1 MGELELVTRLDKDLG
16 LAVPMA
22 IISPHNAE
30 VAKARQ
36 WKRWESAFQRLQNQG
51 EVHKELLMQ
60 AIELAG
66 FTIHR
71 QEWLDE
77 VVADITTYTTLDCD
91 EFMRFLQN
99 YEAKQYDVFIT
110 VFRHFDVDGN
120 GHLESDELAA
130 LLENCGITA
139 LDQVLKEILVEV
151 APVDSSHLTLDEF
164 RRVIEIIHVNEGFSS
179 REIMKLKEVFRRFD
193 LDRGGFLD
201 TGELHKAMAWLGF
214 AISPEEV
221 ADISNSCDIGG
232 KGQLEEHEFFAF
244 MRKVKEREIT
254 LVKKALAKQRRN
266 AGGNVYMQKQLDRV
280 LRTLGY
286 IPNAQAI
293 RDAAE
298 DAGVIRVNPA
308 EAVELHHGTQPIK
321 SSTARRQSF
330 QSMGSRRTSVF
341 TMATVGSSRR
351 ASAAS
356 SRRDS
361 AHSSHGT
368 NEMGLDDIPKTITLS
383 SFFGFL
389 EVYRQRE
396 GLARCQIMEL
406 EAALKKYDK
415 TGYGEI
421 DTKDVGKVLRWMG
434 YASGFNVQ
442 LMLVSEVDVD
452 ESGTLDA
459 VELRKLVRK
468 FQEKEL
474 TAWTTAFHNA
484 LPHGEK
490 YLEVEAC
497 VRTLR
502 GVGIKATKEQVE
514 TTREAIAS
522 SFSAKQ
528 RRFSSIM
535 QAPHMADLA
544 KLRNN
549 ILLKPGTAPQTA
561 ENSSSSSFAADASES
576 SEEESE
582 NEEDANGNIDLAVFH
597 LICSKLVAELLR
609 QQLTRSVASGE
620 QFLDVNGRKLYVIV
634 RGDVTKGPPVICLP
648 GAMGTA
654 ETDFAQQLEGFA
666 PSMGVV
672 AFDPRG
678 YGKSR
683 PPGRRYPADFYH
695 LEAGRKAGSKD
706 AQDAAGI
713 MDTLGINSYHV
724 MGWSDG
730 AISATILAANR
741 PAAVKKLAVFG
752 IQGFIT
758 KEDGL
763 RDVEK
768 AWSKRMLDTHRPV
781 YGDDL
786 QPMWSSFCDA
796 MKMMYE
802 AGGDMCQKEA
812 KLVKCPTFILHGAK
826 DPLAKQSIRENAGYT
841 WEEVQHMREKFR
853 QFDTDGSGDI
863 DNHEMAKL
871 VQDLCPDLATNIAK
885 RAEITRILSE
895 VDPDKSGHV
904 DFPDF
909 LRLMRQVDE
918 MQDRLRMAKETFA
931 IEKSKFSSREV
942 EEFRK
947 LFLGEE
953 DSLGCFRG
961 MLRVDEFLTLLAPVV
976 GLGRSNEAELTQLFF
991 TIDAHMKPEFAEK
1004 VVAPASPKG
1013 QSYGAIDINNP
1024 RIAVDFPEFL
1034 ILMSLL
1040 LEKNLCQVKERSSIL
1055 AQRSS
1060 GRKTLKKAPSRLH

>member
-597 LICSKLVAELLR
+597 LICSKLVAE
-609 QQLTRSVASGE
+609 
-620 QFLDVNGRKLYVIV
+620 
-634 RGDVTKGPPVICLP
+634 
-648 GAMGTA
+648 
-654 ETDFAQQLEGFA
+654 
-666 PSMGVV
+666 
-672 AFDPRG
+672 
-678 YGKSR
+678 
-683 PPGRRYPADFYH
+683 
-695 LEAGRKAGSKD
+695 
-706 AQDAAGI
+706 
-713 MDTLGINSYHV
+713 
-724 MGWSDG
+724 
-730 AISATILAANR
+730 
-741 PAAVKKLAVFG
+741 
-752 IQGFIT
+752 
-758 KEDGL
+758 
-763 RDVEK
+763 
-768 AWSKRMLDTHRPV
+768 
-781 YGDDL
+781 
-786 QPMWSSFCDA
+786 
-796 MKMMYE
+796 
-802 AGGDMCQKEA
+802 
-812 KLVKCPTFILHGAK
+812 
-826 DPLAKQSIRENAGYT
+826 AKQSIRENAGYT

>member
-1 MGELELVTRLDKDLG
+1 MPKLTRKQRARGAKEKLDQLCAPALRTLRLNLLNVRAWMQPEQIEKGRPMPSEEDDLCHEDMATPDQFLSPQELFCRQISAPKLVTPEEPPGLLEPAAPDSPTLTMPRVRLDMEAVDRQ
-16 LAVPMA
+16 AVPMA

-597 LICSKLVAELLR
+597 LICSKLVAE
-609 QQLTRSVASGE
+609 
-620 QFLDVNGRKLYVIV
+620 
-634 RGDVTKGPPVICLP
+634 
-648 GAMGTA
+648 
-654 ETDFAQQLEGFA
+654 
-666 PSMGVV
+666 
-672 AFDPRG
+672 
-678 YGKSR
+678 
-683 PPGRRYPADFYH
+683 
-695 LEAGRKAGSKD
+695 
-706 AQDAAGI
+706 
-713 MDTLGINSYHV
+713 
-724 MGWSDG
+724 
-730 AISATILAANR
+730 
-741 PAAVKKLAVFG
+741 
-752 IQGFIT
+752 
-758 KEDGL
+758 
-763 RDVEK
+763 
-768 AWSKRMLDTHRPV
+768 
-781 YGDDL
+781 
-786 QPMWSSFCDA
+786 
-796 MKMMYE
+796 
-802 AGGDMCQKEA
+802 
-812 KLVKCPTFILHGAK
+812 
-826 DPLAKQSIRENAGYT
+826 AKQSIRENAGYT

>member
-1 MGELELVTRLDKDLG
+1 MPKLTRKQRARGAKEKLDQLCAPALRTLRLNLLNVRAWMQPEQIEKGQAMPSEEDLCHDMETNCDLLSPQELFLRQISTPKRLVTPEEPGLEAPEIPNLSVPRVRLDMEAVDRQ
-16 LAVPMA
+16 AVPMT

-51 EVHKELLMQ
+51 EVDKELLMQ

-66 FTIHR
+66 FTIQR
-71 QEWLDE
+71 QEWMEE
-77 VVADITTYTTLDCD
+77 VAADITTYTTLDCD

-151 APVDSSHLTLDEF
+151 APVDSSHLTLEEF
-164 RRVIEIIHVNEGFSS
+164 RRVIEIITVNEGFSS

-214 AISPEEV
+214 AISPEE
-221 ADISNSCDIGG
+221 AAEISNSCDIGG

-254 LVKKALAKQRRN
+254 LVKKALAKQPQN
-266 AGGNVYMQKQLDRV
+266 AAGNVYMQKQLDRV

-298 DAGVIRVNPA
+298 DAGIIRVNPA
-308 EAVELHHGTQPIK
+308 EAVELHHGTQPFK

-341 TMATVGSSRR
+341 TMATAASSRR
-351 ASAAS
+351 ASASS

-368 NEMGLDDIPKTITLS
+368 NEMALDDFPKTITLS

-459 VELRKLVRK
+459 VELRKLLRK

-474 TAWTTAFHNA
+474 TAWTAAFHNA
-484 LPHGEK
+484 LPYGEK

-502 GVGIKATKEQVE
+502 GVGIKATEEQVE
-514 TTREAIAS
+514 STREAIAS
-522 SFSAKQ
+522 SFSSKK
-528 RRFSSIM
+528 RFSTIM

-549 ILLKPGTAPQTA
+549 ILLKPTPQTA

-582 NEEDANGNIDLAVFH
+582 NEDDNGNIDLAVFH
-597 LICSKLVAELLR
+597 LICSKLVAE
-609 QQLTRSVASGE
+609 
-620 QFLDVNGRKLYVIV
+620 
-634 RGDVTKGPPVICLP
+634 
-648 GAMGTA
+648 
-654 ETDFAQQLEGFA
+654 
-666 PSMGVV
+666 
-672 AFDPRG
+672 
-678 YGKSR
+678 
-683 PPGRRYPADFYH
+683 
-695 LEAGRKAGSKD
+695 
-706 AQDAAGI
+706 
-713 MDTLGINSYHV
+713 
-724 MGWSDG
+724 
-730 AISATILAANR
+730 
-741 PAAVKKLAVFG
+741 
-752 IQGFIT
+752 
-758 KEDGL
+758 
-763 RDVEK
+763 
-768 AWSKRMLDTHRPV
+768 
-781 YGDDL
+781 
-786 QPMWSSFCDA
+786 
-796 MKMMYE
+796 
-802 AGGDMCQKEA
+802 
-812 KLVKCPTFILHGAK
+812 
-826 DPLAKQSIRENAGYT
+826 AKQSIRENAGYT
-841 WEEVQHMREKFR
+841 WEEVQRMREKFR
-853 QFDTDGSGDI
+853 KFDRDGSGDI

-871 VQDLCPDLATNIAK
+871 VQDLCPDLATNVAK

-961 MLRVDEFLTLLAPVV
+961 MLRVDEFLKLLEPVV

-1013 QSYGAIDINNP
+1013 QSYGAIGINNP
-1024 RIAVDFPEFL
+1024 RVAVDFPEFL

-1040 LEKNLCQVKERSSIL
+1040 LKKNLCQVKEKSSIL

-1060 GRKTLKKAPSRLH
+1060 GRKTLTKAPSRLH

>member
-1 MGELELVTRLDKDLG
+1 MPRLTRKQRARGAKAKLDQLCAPALRTLRLNLLNVRAWMQPEPMVGPASPAEATEAPEGPCHEDMATPDQCLSPKALFSRQISPPQLVTSEEPGLEAPESPHLSIPRVRLDMEAVDRQ
-16 LAVPMA
+16 AVPMA

-51 EVHKELLMQ
+51 EVDKELLMQ

-66 FTIHR
+66 FTIQR
-71 QEWLDE
+71 QEWMEE
-77 VVADITTYTTLDCD
+77 VVTDITTYTTLDCD

-151 APVDSSHLTLDEF
+151 APVDSSHLTLEEF

-254 LVKKALAKQRRN
+254 LVKKALTKQRQN
-266 AGGNVYMQKQLDRV
+266 AAGNVYMQKQLDRV

-308 EAVELHHGTQPIK
+308 EAVELHHGTQPFK
-321 SSTARRQSF
+321 SSATARRQSF

-341 TMATVGSSRR
+341 TMATAGSSRR
-351 ASAAS
+351 ASAVS
-356 SRRDS
+356 SRKDS

-383 SFFGFL
+383 SFFTFL

-484 LPHGEK
+484 LPDGEK

-502 GVGIKATKEQVE
+502 GVGIKATEEQVE
-514 TTREAIAS
+514 STREAIAS
-522 SFSAKQ
+522 SFSPKQ
-528 RRFSSIM
+528 RRFSTIM
-535 QAPHMADLA
+535 QAPHMSDLA

-549 ILLKPGTAPQTA
+549 ILLKPTAPQTA

-582 NEEDANGNIDLAVFH
+582 IEDDNGNIDLAVFR
-597 LICSKLVAELLR
+597 LICSKLVAE
-609 QQLTRSVASGE
+609 
-620 QFLDVNGRKLYVIV
+620 
-634 RGDVTKGPPVICLP
+634 
-648 GAMGTA
+648 
-654 ETDFAQQLEGFA
+654 
-666 PSMGVV
+666 
-672 AFDPRG
+672 
-678 YGKSR
+678 
-683 PPGRRYPADFYH
+683 
-695 LEAGRKAGSKD
+695 
-706 AQDAAGI
+706 
-713 MDTLGINSYHV
+713 
-724 MGWSDG
+724 
-730 AISATILAANR
+730 
-741 PAAVKKLAVFG
+741 
-752 IQGFIT
+752 
-758 KEDGL
+758 
-763 RDVEK
+763 
-768 AWSKRMLDTHRPV
+768 
-781 YGDDL
+781 
-786 QPMWSSFCDA
+786 
-796 MKMMYE
+796 
-802 AGGDMCQKEA
+802 
-812 KLVKCPTFILHGAK
+812 
-826 DPLAKQSIRENAGYT
+826 AKQSIRDNAGYT

-853 QFDTDGSGDI
+853 LFDSDGSGDI

-942 EEFRK
+942 EDFRK

-953 DSLGCFRG
+953 DNLGCFRG
-961 MLRVDEFLTLLAPVV
+961 MLRVDEFLKLLAPVV

-991 TIDAHMKPEFAEK
+991 TIDAHMKPEFAQK

-1024 RIAVDFPEFL
+1024 RVAVDFPEFL

-1040 LEKNLCQVKERSSIL
+1040 LEKNVCQVKEKSSIL

-1060 GRKTLKKAPSRLH
+1060 GRKTLMKAPSRLH